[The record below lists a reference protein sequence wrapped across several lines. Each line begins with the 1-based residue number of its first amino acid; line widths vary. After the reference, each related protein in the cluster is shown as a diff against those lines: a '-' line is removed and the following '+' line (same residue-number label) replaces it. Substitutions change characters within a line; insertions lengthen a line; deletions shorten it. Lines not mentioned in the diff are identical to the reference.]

1 MSEEN
6 TPVLSSSKPLFPPIC
21 HRLLSSLSFFFFQ
34 SLIIRQSYLFPI
46 NILLSLSAGGRI
58 QPRERRKSHERR
70 APQGNK
76 HSIKNGKH
84 LEIIKVKPAEES
96 KNKPVG
102 RLVPRP
108 LCRSVRMET
117 KHIYHL

>member
-6 TPVLSSSKPLFPPIC
+6 TPVLSSSKPLFLPI
-21 HRLLSSLSFFFFQ
+21 RLCLPSSLSPFFFQ

-46 NILLSLSAGGRI
+46 NILLSLRAAGRT

-84 LEIIKVKPAEES
+84 LEIMKVMPAEES
-96 KNKPVG
+96 
-102 RLVPRP
+102 R
-108 LCRSVRMET
+108 T
-117 KHIYHL
+117 AQWADWF